1 MVLINCWVKKVFA
14 ISLLS
19 VHLFNL
25 IGYTLFF
32 RLLQQHDT
40 NQTITHIDTGKYT
53 DEDLVLVKV
62 PMELPYSANLADYE
76 RYDGEI
82 EWGGVHYNYVKR
94 KMVNDTL
101 YVLCLPNDHRTKLFN
116 AEDKYGQQVN
126 DMATSKQKESNSTVK
141 KAILANEY
149 DQPEL
154 IFSLITYIPTP
165 RKHSSGFTASLLHI
179 YLDGSVQPPKSTFA

>member
-1 MVLINCWVKKVFA
+1 VLLINCWLKKVFA
-14 ISLLS
+14 IILLS

-32 RLLQQHDT
+32 RLLQQYDSKQTVIQIDNKKYADT
-40 NQTITHIDTGKYT
+40 
-53 DEDLVLVKV
+53 DLVLVKV
-62 PMELPYSANLADYE
+62 PMLLPYSANLAAYE

-101 YVLCLPNDHRTKLFN
+101 YVLCLPNEHRTKLFD
-116 AEDKYGQQVN
+116 AEDTYGQQVN

-141 KAILANEY
+141 KVIVGNEY

-154 IFSLITYIPTP
+154 IFSLTTYMPLTG
-165 RKHSSGFTASLLHI
+165 KHSSGSTASLLHI
-179 YLDGSVQPPKSTFA
+179 YLDGSIRPPQSALS